1 MPPREHLYPEP
12 FFLVVADRDNS
23 LFNVVGPVE
32 DDSPYVRIVSR
43 LQDDGRK
50 VQVFNPGEFETR
62 EDVISSI
69 AAELGFRHTDD
80 PINEPSGA

>member
-1 MPPREHLYPEP
+1 MPPKENLYPEP

-32 DDSPYVRIVSR
+32 DDSVYVRIVSR

-50 VQVFNPGEFETR
+50 VQVFNPGEYGSR
-62 EDVISSI
+62 EDVISSV
-69 AAELGFRHTDD
+69 AVQLGFRHTDD
-80 PINEPSGA
+80 PTIEPSGN

>member
-1 MPPREHLYPEP
+1 M
-12 FFLVVADRDNS
+12 
-23 LFNVVGPVE
+23 
-32 DDSPYVRIVSR
+32 RIVSR

-50 VQVFNPGEFETR
+50 VQVFNPGEFETHR

-80 PINEPSGA
+80 PIIEPSGA